1 MVSVTESI
9 GIDGIDRNWTV
20 NRWQEPKL
28 MEHGFLAGQ
37 VSKGKWS
44 VVGFFPTLGDAL
56 KRALDE
62 ALKDGVTAGT
72 VTTLGE
78 LIAAVG
84 EARAACLAV
93 GVAETPSPSES
104 QEK

>member
-28 MEHGFLAGQ
+28 MEHGFSAGQ
-37 VSKGKWS
+37 MSKGKWAVMGYHPS
-44 VVGFFPTLGDAL
+44 LGDAL

-62 ALKDGVTAGT
+62 ALKDGVAAET
-72 VTTLGE
+72 VTTLGK
-78 LIAAVG
+78 LLTAVG
-84 EARAACLAV
+84 EAKAACLAV
-93 GVAETPSPSES
+93 GRAETLSPPEP
-104 QEK
+104 